1 MDVKAIK
8 DIESLIN
15 WFLPIV
21 IKFPRN
27 YRYTLG
33 NKIEEHLYSLLEC
46 IIQAQYSK
54 KKNYFLQKANLS
66 VEMLRHF
73 MRISFKQKITTSKQ
87 YEAFAKQLNIIG
99 SQIGGW
105 KKEREINE

>member
-1 MDVKAIK
+1 MDVKVIN
-8 DIESLIN
+8 DIENLIN

-21 IKFPRN
+21 TKFPRN
-27 YRYTLG
+27 FRYTLG
-33 NKIEEHLYSLLEC
+33 NKLEEHLYSLLED

-54 KKNYFLQKANLS
+54 KKSYLLQKGNLS

-73 MRISFKQKITTSKQ
+73 IRITFKQKIISSKQ
-87 YEAFAKQLNIIG
+87 YESFAKQLNEIG

-105 KKEREINE
+105 KKEREING